1 MIVGLVLGILAFLA
15 LVGGLIAALVISNCR
30 VGAGAARK
38 RRVSRAPVV
47 SQAPGESLSSRVQ
60 PRNVRSIGLA
70 SSAAPT
76 SQLPA
81 APVTT
86 VVPTTQSLNSPYNNP
101 NLRSSVRGIPL
112 RPDLL
117 RY

>member
-15 LVGGLIAALVISNCR
+15 LVGALITALCISKCR
-30 VGAGAARK
+30 DGAGAARK
-38 RRVSRAPVV
+38 RRVSRAPIV
-47 SQAPGESLSSRVQ
+47 SQAPGDSLSSRVQ
-60 PRNVRSIGLA
+60 SRNSRSIRLA
-70 SSAAPT
+70 PIAAPT

-86 VVPTTQSLNSPYNNP
+86 VVPTTQSLNSLYNNP

-112 RPDLL
+112 RHDLL